1 MTGEVVYLYAFDVAN
16 EIATKKI
23 QDVLASRPFPFK
35 IQTHRALPKDVP
47 LYKPLAIEPRALSAT
62 LGGRPMNLL
71 VRVYEV
77 GVVSIVI
84 RASFAAQGLE
94 ELRQFHNPTLD
105 DGSTVDAV
113 ARQLCT
119 EICSGLRD
127 VLVEPSPPSEPE
139 AYTVFC
145 LTNLETETNTGQWL
159 TQHRQAVAELL
170 TDAPPGGL
178 SELQIGE
185 VLRIWRSYSNTDLVV
200 IDWEAAL
207 VVEFGGYVDDVL
219 YVVELANLQL
229 EEYRVIDR
237 RLDQYLDRAYDDLK
251 RRRFGLLGTYSDTL
265 GTLRLF
271 RVDVAKLNDE
281 VTHISKFFGDWYLA
295 RIYLGAA
302 ERFYLNQWRRS
313 VEDRLGQLDQ
323 LYNVVNVDINNRRMV
338 WLEVLVVIFFAIDL
352 IMLAF
357 WRR

>member
-1 MTGEVVYLYAFDVAN
+1 
-16 EIATKKI
+16 
-23 QDVLASRPFPFK
+23 
-35 IQTHRALPKDVP
+35 
-47 LYKPLAIEPRALSAT
+47 
-62 LGGRPMNLL
+62 
-71 VRVYEV
+71 
-77 GVVSIVI
+77 
-84 RASFAAQGLE
+84 
-94 ELRQFHNPTLD
+94 
-105 DGSTVDAV
+105 
-113 ARQLCT
+113 
-119 EICSGLRD
+119 
-127 VLVEPSPPSEPE
+127 
-139 AYTVFC
+139 
-145 LTNLETETNTGQWL
+145 
-159 TQHRQAVAELL
+159 
-170 TDAPPGGL
+170 
-178 SELQIGE
+178 
-185 VLRIWRSYSNTDLVV
+185 
-200 IDWEAAL
+200 
-207 VVEFGGYVDDVL
+207 
-219 YVVELANLQL
+219 
-229 EEYRVIDR
+229 VIDR